1 MSAGWNHILD
11 ASITMWPVYITCVAA
26 SARAYVLVKSHS
38 SSGYLTNVKILQVI
52 WLVVSTP
59 LKKILVSWDHYSQ
72 YMENVPN
79 HQSVLSSRPSLSP
92 TCISS
97 ASRPSRAA
105 AKETSFNMASAWVLG
120 EPSVPGDGDVFIE
133 KWWWTKKHRE
143 NNVGIS
149 WDINNQLN
157 IIDYLDG

>member
-38 SSGYLTNVKILQVI
+38 SSGYLTIVKILQVI

-59 LKKILVSWDHYSQ
+59 LKKFLVSWDHYSQ
-72 YMENVPN
+72 YMEKCSKPPISFEFKALVIAHLHQLSQQALKGSRQGSNVQDGQCLHHGCWGN
-79 HQSVLSSRPSLSP
+79 HRCRAMAMFSL
-92 TCISS
+92 
-97 ASRPSRAA
+97 
-105 AKETSFNMASAWVLG
+105 G
-120 EPSVPGDGDVFIE
+120 
-133 KWWWTKKHRE
+133 KWWWTKKHGE

-149 WDINNQLN
+149 WEINNQLN
-157 IIDYLDG
+157 IID